1 MRINSIRTKVILPI
15 AFLALILAG
24 LLVAIASI
32 TYIQDSAMK
41 RQTETFFEAVTVIL
55 NADRDIYQARIA
67 LENLL
72 SAAGDSDSE
81 TNKAEFLENAE
92 QVKDRFKKYLIY
104 LKDEEALLAKHD
116 SFSNFMPLY
125 NEWVN
130 HSKTLI
136 DTNHSQGKMQSDLN
150 KSEPEFIKIR
160 EMMDQAGEELRA
172 YTNKQQ
178 QDKVGA
184 ERLGRYVEA
193 ISEILNADRDIYQ
206 ARLAK
211 QKIVNQHGDL
221 AQNQKIFEENAAQV
235 IRRFHSYRSYLI
247 DEPQLT
253 QKYANFDQLYQQ
265 WYEQSKALI
274 YSTPAKQVALIDNNL
289 AKADKSF
296 NELRNILDIAGE
308 EARTHARAVKQDV
321 QQSIQLFEKIVFIV
335 IIIAFIVA
343 LGVGY
348 YIPKK
353 LTDNI
358 NNITLRI
365 KEIAAGDGD
374 LTQRINT
381 TSHDELADLSNEFDN
396 FLSHLQT
403 IIKNIQ
409 QQSSQLGAVTGDLND
424 VSDTAMEVT
433 QKLANASES
442 IVSAGHEMDMAN
454 QQMAELAKNTAQEA
468 DISSEQVKQGV
479 QAIDVSSKAI
489 EDLANDI
496 KSALANSV
504 ELESSSTDITS
515 VLEVIRNIAEQTNL
529 LALNAAIEAARA
541 GEQGRGFAVVADEV
555 RTLATRTQQSTDEID
570 TMIQRLNDNVK
581 ASSDSIKN
589 SQTNANTTLT
599 NFDSVIT
606 IFNSLTHAFEKV
618 QQMSAETAQA
628 TQEQSHVANEIN
640 RNLVS
645 LKEQSAQMKQI
656 SSQTTQQSKNVSALY
671 KQMKSQ
677 VESFKV

>member
-32 TYIQDSAMK
+32 TYIQDNAMK

-72 SAAGDSDSE
+72 SATGDSE
-81 TNKAEFLENAE
+81 TNKTEFLENAE
-92 QVKDRFKKYLIY
+92 QVKDRFNKYLIY

-116 SFSNFMPLY
+116 SFSSFMPLY

-136 DTNHSQGKMQSDLN
+136 NTNHSQGKMQSDLN

-172 YTNKQQ
+172 YTNEQQ

-193 ISEILNADRDIYQ
+193 ISEVLNADRDIYQ

-221 AQNQKIFEENAAQV
+221 EQNQKLFEENAAQV
-235 IRRFHSYRSYLI
+235 IRRFNSYRSYLI

-289 AKADKSF
+289 ANADKSF
-296 NELRNILDIAGE
+296 NELRNILDVAGE

-321 QQSIQLFEKIVFIV
+321 QHSIQLFEKIVFIV

-454 QQMAELAKNTAQEA
+454 QQMAGLAKNTAQEA

-479 QAIDVSSKAI
+479 QAIDVSGKAI

-496 KSALANSV
+496 ESALANSV

-618 QQMSAETAQA
+618 QQMSTETAQA

-656 SSQTTQQSKNVSALY
+656 STQTTQQSKNVSALY
-671 KQMKSQ
+671 EQMKSQ

>member
-32 TYIQDSAMK
+32 TYIQDNAMK

-72 SAAGDSDSE
+72 SATGDSE
-81 TNKAEFLENAE
+81 TNKTEFLENAE
-92 QVKDRFKKYLIY
+92 QVKDRFNKYLIY

-116 SFSNFMPLY
+116 SFSSFMPLY

-136 DTNHSQGKMQSDLN
+136 NTNHSQGKMQSDLN

-172 YTNKQQ
+172 YTNEQQ

-193 ISEILNADRDIYQ
+193 ISEVLNADRDIYQ

-221 AQNQKIFEENAAQV
+221 EQNQKLFEENAAQV
-235 IRRFHSYRSYLI
+235 IRRFNSYRSYLI

-265 WYEQSKALI
+265 WYEQSKTLI

-296 NELRNILDIAGE
+296 NELRNILDVAGE

-321 QQSIQLFEKIVFIV
+321 QHSIQLFEKIVFIV

-454 QQMAELAKNTAQEA
+454 QQMADLAKNTAQEA

-479 QAIDVSSKAI
+479 QAIDVSGKAI

-496 KSALANSV
+496 ESALANSV

-618 QQMSAETAQA
+618 QQMSTETAQA

-656 SSQTTQQSKNVSALY
+656 STQTTQQSKNVSALY
-671 KQMKSQ
+671 EQMKSQ

>member
-1 MRINSIRTKVILPI
+1 
-15 AFLALILAG
+15 
-24 LLVAIASI
+24 
-32 TYIQDSAMK
+32 MK

-72 SAAGDSDSE
+72 SAAGDSE

>member
-1 MRINSIRTKVILPI
+1 
-15 AFLALILAG
+15 
-24 LLVAIASI
+24 
-32 TYIQDSAMK
+32 
-41 RQTETFFEAVTVIL
+41 
-55 NADRDIYQARIA
+55 
-67 LENLL
+67 
-72 SAAGDSDSE
+72 
-81 TNKAEFLENAE
+81 
-92 QVKDRFKKYLIY
+92 
-104 LKDEEALLAKHD
+104 
-116 SFSNFMPLY
+116 MPLY

-136 DTNHSQGKMQSDLN
+136 NTNHSQGKMQSDLN

-172 YTNKQQ
+172 YTNEQQ

-193 ISEILNADRDIYQ
+193 ISEVLNADRDIYQ

-221 AQNQKIFEENAAQV
+221 EQNQKLFEENAAQV
-235 IRRFHSYRSYLI
+235 IRRFNSYRSYLI

-296 NELRNILDIAGE
+296 NELRNILDVAGE

-321 QQSIQLFEKIVFIV
+321 QQSIQLLENVVFIV

-656 SSQTTQQSKNVSALY
+656 STQTTQQSKNVSALY

-677 VESFKV
+677 VESFKE

>member
-72 SAAGDSDSE
+72 SATGDSE
-81 TNKAEFLENAE
+81 KNKTEFLENAE

>member
-72 SAAGDSDSE
+72 SATGDSE
-81 TNKAEFLENAE
+81 KNKAEFLENAE
-92 QVKDRFKKYLIY
+92 QVKDRFNKYLIY

-116 SFSNFMPLY
+116 SFSHFMPLY
-125 NEWVN
+125 NEWLN

-136 DTNHSQGKMQSDLN
+136 DTNQSQGKMQSDLN

-160 EMMDQAGEELRA
+160 KMMDQAGEELRA

-193 ISEILNADRDIYQ
+193 ISEVLNADRDIYQ

-235 IRRFHSYRSYLI
+235 IRRFNSYRSYLI

-296 NELRNILDIAGE
+296 NELRNILDVAGE

-656 SSQTTQQSKNVSALY
+656 STQTTQQSKNVSALY

>member
-32 TYIQDSAMK
+32 TYIQDNAMK

-72 SAAGDSDSE
+72 SATGDSE
-81 TNKAEFLENAE
+81 TNKTEFLENAE
-92 QVKDRFKKYLIY
+92 QVKDRFNKYLIY

-116 SFSNFMPLY
+116 SFSSFMPLY

-136 DTNHSQGKMQSDLN
+136 NTNHSQGKMQSDLN

-172 YTNKQQ
+172 YTNEQQ

-193 ISEILNADRDIYQ
+193 ISEVLNADRDIYQ

-221 AQNQKIFEENAAQV
+221 EQNQKLFEENAAQV
-235 IRRFHSYRSYLI
+235 IRRFNSYRSYLI

-296 NELRNILDIAGE
+296 NELRNILDVAGE

-321 QQSIQLFEKIVFIV
+321 QHSIQLFEKIVFIV

-454 QQMAELAKNTAQEA
+454 QQMADLAKNTAQEA

-479 QAIDVSSKAI
+479 QAIDVSGKAI

-496 KSALANSV
+496 ESALANSV

-618 QQMSAETAQA
+618 QQMSTETAQA

-656 SSQTTQQSKNVSALY
+656 STQTTQQSKNVSALY
-671 KQMKSQ
+671 EQMKSQ

>member
-72 SAAGDSDSE
+72 SAAGDSE

-104 LKDEEALLAKHD
+104 LTDEEALLAKHD

>member
-32 TYIQDSAMK
+32 TYIQDNAMK

-72 SAAGDSDSE
+72 SATGDSE
-81 TNKAEFLENAE
+81 TNKTEFLENAE
-92 QVKDRFKKYLIY
+92 QVKDRFNKYLIY

-116 SFSNFMPLY
+116 SFSSFMPLY

-136 DTNHSQGKMQSDLN
+136 NTNHSQGKMQSDLN

-172 YTNKQQ
+172 YTNEQQ

-193 ISEILNADRDIYQ
+193 ISEVLNADRDIYQ

-221 AQNQKIFEENAAQV
+221 EQNQKLFEENAAQV
-235 IRRFHSYRSYLI
+235 IRRFNSYRSYLI

-296 NELRNILDIAGE
+296 NELRNILDVAGE

-321 QQSIQLFEKIVFIV
+321 QHSIQLFEKIVFIV

-618 QQMSAETAQA
+618 QQMSTETAQA

-656 SSQTTQQSKNVSALY
+656 STQTTQQSKNVSALY

>member
-32 TYIQDSAMK
+32 TYIQDNAMK

-72 SAAGDSDSE
+72 SATGDSE
-81 TNKAEFLENAE
+81 TNKTEFLENAE
-92 QVKDRFKKYLIY
+92 QVKDRFNKYLIY

-116 SFSNFMPLY
+116 SFSSFMPLY

-172 YTNKQQ
+172 YTNEQQ

-193 ISEILNADRDIYQ
+193 ISEVLNADRDIYQ

-221 AQNQKIFEENAAQV
+221 EQNQKLFEENAAQV
-235 IRRFHSYRSYLI
+235 IRRFNSYRSYLI

-296 NELRNILDIAGE
+296 NELRNILDVAGE

-321 QQSIQLFEKIVFIV
+321 QHSIQLFEKIVFIV

-454 QQMAELAKNTAQEA
+454 QQMADLAKNTAQEA

-479 QAIDVSSKAI
+479 QAIDVSGKAI

-496 KSALANSV
+496 ESALANSV

-618 QQMSAETAQA
+618 QQMSTETAQA

-656 SSQTTQQSKNVSALY
+656 STQTTQQSKNVSALY

>member
-32 TYIQDSAMK
+32 TYIQDNAMK

-72 SAAGDSDSE
+72 SATGDSE
-81 TNKAEFLENAE
+81 TNKTEFLENAE
-92 QVKDRFKKYLIY
+92 QVKDRFNKYLIY

-116 SFSNFMPLY
+116 SFSSFMPLY

-136 DTNHSQGKMQSDLN
+136 NTNHSQGKMQSELN
-150 KSEPEFIKIR
+150 KSEPEFVKIR

-172 YTNKQQ
+172 YTNEQQ

-193 ISEILNADRDIYQ
+193 ISEVLNADRDIYQ

-221 AQNQKIFEENAAQV
+221 EQNQKLFEENAAQV
-235 IRRFHSYRSYLI
+235 IRRFNSYRSYLI

-296 NELRNILDIAGE
+296 NELRNILDVAGE

-321 QQSIQLFEKIVFIV
+321 QQSIQLLEKVVFIV

-656 SSQTTQQSKNVSALY
+656 STQTTQQSKNVSALY

>member
-32 TYIQDSAMK
+32 TYIQDNAMK

-72 SAAGDSDSE
+72 SAAGDSE

-253 QKYANFDQLYQQ
+253 QKYTNFDQLYQQ

-308 EARTHARAVKQDV
+308 EARTHARTVKQDV

-589 SQTNANTTLT
+589 SQNNANTTLT

>member
-32 TYIQDSAMK
+32 TYIQDNAMK

-72 SAAGDSDSE
+72 SATGDSE
-81 TNKAEFLENAE
+81 TNKTEFLENAE
-92 QVKDRFKKYLIY
+92 QVKDRFNKYLIY

-116 SFSNFMPLY
+116 SFSSFMPLY

-136 DTNHSQGKMQSDLN
+136 NTNHSQGKMQSDLN

-172 YTNKQQ
+172 YTNEQQ

-193 ISEILNADRDIYQ
+193 ISEVLNADRDIYQ

-221 AQNQKIFEENAAQV
+221 EQNQKLFEENAAQV
-235 IRRFHSYRSYLI
+235 IRRFNSYRSYLI
-247 DEPQLT
+247 NEPQLT

-289 AKADKSF
+289 ANADKSF
-296 NELRNILDIAGE
+296 NELRNILDVVGE

-321 QQSIQLFEKIVFIV
+321 QHSIQLFEKIVFIV

-381 TSHDELADLSNEFDN
+381 KSHDELADLSNEFDN

-454 QQMAELAKNTAQEA
+454 QQMADLAKNTAQEA

-479 QAIDVSSKAI
+479 QAIDVSGKAI

-496 KSALANSV
+496 ESALANSV

-618 QQMSAETAQA
+618 QQMSTETAQA

-656 SSQTTQQSKNVSALY
+656 STQTTQQSKNVSALY

>member
-72 SAAGDSDSE
+72 SATGDSE

-104 LKDEEALLAKHD
+104 LTDEEALLAKHD

-468 DISSEQVKQGV
+468 DISSEQVKHGV

>member
-32 TYIQDSAMK
+32 TYIQDNAMK

-72 SAAGDSDSE
+72 SATGDSE
-81 TNKAEFLENAE
+81 TNKTEFLENAE
-92 QVKDRFKKYLIY
+92 QVKDRFNKYLIY

-116 SFSNFMPLY
+116 SFSSFMPLY

-136 DTNHSQGKMQSDLN
+136 NTNHSQGKMQSDLN

-172 YTNKQQ
+172 YTNEQQ

-193 ISEILNADRDIYQ
+193 ISEVLNADRDIYQ

-221 AQNQKIFEENAAQV
+221 EQNQKLFEENAAQV
-235 IRRFHSYRSYLI
+235 IRRFNSYRSYLI

-265 WYEQSKALI
+265 WYEQSKTLI

-296 NELRNILDIAGE
+296 NELRNILDVAGE

-321 QQSIQLFEKIVFIV
+321 QHSIQLFEKIVFIV

-454 QQMAELAKNTAQEA
+454 QQMADLAKNTAQEA

-479 QAIDVSSKAI
+479 QAIDVSGKAI

-496 KSALANSV
+496 ESALANSV

-618 QQMSAETAQA
+618 QQMSTETAQA

-656 SSQTTQQSKNVSALY
+656 STQTTQQSKNVSALY

>member
-32 TYIQDSAMK
+32 THIQDNAMK

-72 SAAGDSDSE
+72 SATGDSE
-81 TNKAEFLENAE
+81 KNKAEFLENAE

-193 ISEILNADRDIYQ
+193 ISEVLNADRDIYQ

-211 QKIVNQHGDL
+211 QKTVNQHGDL

-656 SSQTTQQSKNVSALY
+656 STQTTQQSKNVSALY

>member
-32 TYIQDSAMK
+32 TYIQDNAMK

-72 SAAGDSDSE
+72 SATGDSE
-81 TNKAEFLENAE
+81 TNKTEFLENAE
-92 QVKDRFKKYLIY
+92 QVKDRFNKYLIY

-116 SFSNFMPLY
+116 SFSSFMPLY

-136 DTNHSQGKMQSDLN
+136 NTNHSQGKMQSDLN

-172 YTNKQQ
+172 YTNEQQ

-193 ISEILNADRDIYQ
+193 ISEVLNADRDIYQ

-221 AQNQKIFEENAAQV
+221 EQNQKLFEENAAQV
-235 IRRFHSYRSYLI
+235 IRRFNSYRSYLI

-296 NELRNILDIAGE
+296 NELRNILDVAGE

-321 QQSIQLFEKIVFIV
+321 QHSIQLFEKIVFIV

-479 QAIDVSSKAI
+479 QAIDVSGKAI

-496 KSALANSV
+496 ESALANSV

-589 SQTNANTTLT
+589 SQINANTTLT

-618 QQMSAETAQA
+618 QQMSTETAQA

-656 SSQTTQQSKNVSALY
+656 STQTTQQSKNVSALY

>member
-72 SAAGDSDSE
+72 SATGDSE
-81 TNKAEFLENAE
+81 KNKAEFLENAE
-92 QVKDRFKKYLIY
+92 QVKDRFNKYLTY

-628 TQEQSHVANEIN
+628 THEQSHVANEIN

-656 SSQTTQQSKNVSALY
+656 SSQTTQQSKNISALY

>member
-1 MRINSIRTKVILPI
+1 MPTSI
-15 AFLALILAG
+15 
-24 LLVAIASI
+24 
-32 TYIQDSAMK
+32 
-41 RQTETFFEAVTVIL
+41 
-55 NADRDIYQARIA
+55 
-67 LENLL
+67 
-72 SAAGDSDSE
+72 
-81 TNKAEFLENAE
+81 
-92 QVKDRFKKYLIY
+92 
-104 LKDEEALLAKHD
+104 
-116 SFSNFMPLY
+116 SFTSNGM
-125 NEWVN
+125 
-130 HSKTLI
+130 
-136 DTNHSQGKMQSDLN
+136 
-150 KSEPEFIKIR
+150 
-160 EMMDQAGEELRA
+160 
-172 YTNKQQ
+172 
-178 QDKVGA
+178 
-184 ERLGRYVEA
+184 
-193 ISEILNADRDIYQ
+193 
-206 ARLAK
+206 
-211 QKIVNQHGDL
+211 
-221 AQNQKIFEENAAQV
+221 
-235 IRRFHSYRSYLI
+235 
-247 DEPQLT
+247 
-253 QKYANFDQLYQQ
+253 
-265 WYEQSKALI
+265 SKALI

>member
-72 SAAGDSDSE
+72 SATGDSE
-81 TNKAEFLENAE
+81 KNKAEFLENAE
-92 QVKDRFKKYLIY
+92 QVKDRFNKYLTY

-211 QKIVNQHGDL
+211 QKIINQHGDL

>member
-32 TYIQDSAMK
+32 TYIQDNAMK

-72 SAAGDSDSE
+72 SATGDSE
-81 TNKAEFLENAE
+81 KNKAEFLENAE

>member
-32 TYIQDSAMK
+32 TYIQDNAMK

-72 SAAGDSDSE
+72 SATGDSE
-81 TNKAEFLENAE
+81 TNKTEFLENAE
-92 QVKDRFKKYLIY
+92 QVKDRFNKYLIY

-116 SFSNFMPLY
+116 SFSSFMPLY

-136 DTNHSQGKMQSDLN
+136 NTNHSQGKMQSDLN

-172 YTNKQQ
+172 YTNEQQ

-193 ISEILNADRDIYQ
+193 ISEVLNADRDIYQ

-221 AQNQKIFEENAAQV
+221 EQNQKLFEENAAQV
-235 IRRFHSYRSYLI
+235 IRRFNSYRSYLI

-296 NELRNILDIAGE
+296 NELRNILDVAGE

-321 QQSIQLFEKIVFIV
+321 QQSIQLLENVVFIV
-335 IIIAFIVA
+335 IIIAFIIA

-656 SSQTTQQSKNVSALY
+656 STQTTQQSKNVSALY

>member
-32 TYIQDSAMK
+32 TYIQDNAMK

-72 SAAGDSDSE
+72 SATGDSE
-81 TNKAEFLENAE
+81 TNKTEFLENAE
-92 QVKDRFKKYLIY
+92 QVKDRFNKYLIY

-116 SFSNFMPLY
+116 SFSSFMPLY

-136 DTNHSQGKMQSDLN
+136 NTNHSQGKMQSDLN

-172 YTNKQQ
+172 YTNEQQ

-193 ISEILNADRDIYQ
+193 ISEVLNADRDIYQ

-221 AQNQKIFEENAAQV
+221 EQNQKLFEENAAQV
-235 IRRFHSYRSYLI
+235 IRRFNSYRSYLI

-296 NELRNILDIAGE
+296 NELRNILDVAGE

-321 QQSIQLFEKIVFIV
+321 QQSIQLLENVVFIV

-656 SSQTTQQSKNVSALY
+656 STQTTQQSKNVSALY

>member
-32 TYIQDSAMK
+32 TYIQDNAMK

-72 SAAGDSDSE
+72 SAAGDSE

-656 SSQTTQQSKNVSALY
+656 STQTTQQSKNVSALY

>member
-32 TYIQDSAMK
+32 TYIQDNAMK

-72 SAAGDSDSE
+72 SATGDSE
-81 TNKAEFLENAE
+81 TNKTEFLENAE
-92 QVKDRFKKYLIY
+92 QVKDRFNKYLIY

-116 SFSNFMPLY
+116 SFSSFMPLY

-136 DTNHSQGKMQSDLN
+136 NTNHSQGKMQSDLN

-289 AKADKSF
+289 ANADKSF
-296 NELRNILDIAGE
+296 NELRNILDVAGE

-321 QQSIQLFEKIVFIV
+321 QHSIQLFEKIVFIV

-454 QQMAELAKNTAQEA
+454 QQMADLAKNTAQEA

-479 QAIDVSSKAI
+479 QAIDVSGKAI

-496 KSALANSV
+496 ESALANSV

-618 QQMSAETAQA
+618 QQMSTETAQA

-656 SSQTTQQSKNVSALY
+656 STQTTQQSKNVSALY

>member
-32 TYIQDSAMK
+32 TYIQDNAMK

-72 SAAGDSDSE
+72 SATGDSE

-104 LKDEEALLAKHD
+104 LTDEEALLAKHD

-442 IVSAGHEMDMAN
+442 IVSAGHEMDI
-454 QQMAELAKNTAQEA
+454 L
-468 DISSEQVKQGV
+468 S
-479 QAIDVSSKAI
+479 VS
-489 EDLANDI
+489 
-496 KSALANSV
+496 
-504 ELESSSTDITS
+504 
-515 VLEVIRNIAEQTNL
+515 
-529 LALNAAIEAARA
+529 
-541 GEQGRGFAVVADEV
+541 F
-555 RTLATRTQQSTDEID
+555 
-570 TMIQRLNDNVK
+570 
-581 ASSDSIKN
+581 
-589 SQTNANTTLT
+589 
-599 NFDSVIT
+599 
-606 IFNSLTHAFEKV
+606 FN
-618 QQMSAETAQA
+618 
-628 TQEQSHVANEIN
+628 
-640 RNLVS
+640 
-645 LKEQSAQMKQI
+645 
-656 SSQTTQQSKNVSALY
+656 
-671 KQMKSQ
+671 
-677 VESFKV
+677 

>member
-32 TYIQDSAMK
+32 TYIQDNAMK

-72 SAAGDSDSE
+72 SATGDSE
-81 TNKAEFLENAE
+81 TNKTEFLENAE
-92 QVKDRFKKYLIY
+92 QVKDRFNKYLIY

-116 SFSNFMPLY
+116 SFSSFMPLY

-136 DTNHSQGKMQSDLN
+136 NTNHSQGKMQSDLN

-172 YTNKQQ
+172 YTNEQQ

-193 ISEILNADRDIYQ
+193 ISEVLNADRDIYQ

-221 AQNQKIFEENAAQV
+221 EQNQKLFEENAAQV
-235 IRRFHSYRSYLI
+235 IRRFNSYRSYLI

-296 NELRNILDIAGE
+296 NELRNILDVAGE

-321 QQSIQLFEKIVFIV
+321 QHSIQLFEKIVFIV

-454 QQMAELAKNTAQEA
+454 QQMADLAKNTAQEA

-479 QAIDVSSKAI
+479 QAIDVSGKAI

-496 KSALANSV
+496 ESALANSV

-618 QQMSAETAQA
+618 QQMSTETAQA

-656 SSQTTQQSKNVSALY
+656 STQTTQQSKNVSALY

>member
-32 TYIQDSAMK
+32 TYIQDNAMK

-72 SAAGDSDSE
+72 SAAGDSE

-606 IFNSLTHAFEKV
+606 IFNSLTHAFVKV

>member
-32 TYIQDSAMK
+32 TYIQDNAMK

-72 SAAGDSDSE
+72 SATGDSE
-81 TNKAEFLENAE
+81 TNKTEFLENAE
-92 QVKDRFKKYLIY
+92 QVKDRFNKYLIY

-116 SFSNFMPLY
+116 SFSSFMPLY

-136 DTNHSQGKMQSDLN
+136 NTNHSQGKMQSDLN

-172 YTNKQQ
+172 YTNEQQ

-221 AQNQKIFEENAAQV
+221 EQNQKLFEENAAQV
-235 IRRFHSYRSYLI
+235 IRRFNSYRSYLI

-296 NELRNILDIAGE
+296 NELRNILDVAGE

-321 QQSIQLFEKIVFIV
+321 QHSIQLFEKIVFIV

-479 QAIDVSSKAI
+479 QAIDVSGKAI

-496 KSALANSV
+496 ESALANSV

-618 QQMSAETAQA
+618 QQMSTETAQA

-656 SSQTTQQSKNVSALY
+656 STQTTQQSKNVSALY

>member
-1 MRINSIRTKVILPI
+1 
-15 AFLALILAG
+15 
-24 LLVAIASI
+24 
-32 TYIQDSAMK
+32 MK

-72 SAAGDSDSE
+72 SATGDSE

-92 QVKDRFKKYLIY
+92 QVKDRFNKYLTY

-211 QKIVNQHGDL
+211 QKTVNQHGDL

-308 EARTHARAVKQDV
+308 EARTHAC
-321 QQSIQLFEKIVFIV
+321 QSCK
-335 IIIAFIVA
+335 
-343 LGVGY
+343 
-348 YIPKK
+348 
-353 LTDNI
+353 T
-358 NNITLRI
+358 R
-365 KEIAAGDGD
+365 
-374 LTQRINT
+374 RT
-381 TSHDELADLSNEFDN
+381 TKH
-396 FLSHLQT
+396 
-403 IIKNIQ
+403 
-409 QQSSQLGAVTGDLND
+409 
-424 VSDTAMEVT
+424 
-433 QKLANASES
+433 
-442 IVSAGHEMDMAN
+442 
-454 QQMAELAKNTAQEA
+454 
-468 DISSEQVKQGV
+468 
-479 QAIDVSSKAI
+479 
-489 EDLANDI
+489 
-496 KSALANSV
+496 
-504 ELESSSTDITS
+504 ST
-515 VLEVIRNIAEQTNL
+515 
-529 LALNAAIEAARA
+529 
-541 GEQGRGFAVVADEV
+541 F
-555 RTLATRTQQSTDEID
+555 
-570 TMIQRLNDNVK
+570 
-581 ASSDSIKN
+581 
-589 SQTNANTTLT
+589 
-599 NFDSVIT
+599 
-606 IFNSLTHAFEKV
+606 
-618 QQMSAETAQA
+618 
-628 TQEQSHVANEIN
+628 
-640 RNLVS
+640 
-645 LKEQSAQMKQI
+645 
-656 SSQTTQQSKNVSALY
+656 
-671 KQMKSQ
+671 
-677 VESFKV
+677 

>member
-32 TYIQDSAMK
+32 TYIQDNAMK

-72 SAAGDSDSE
+72 SATGDSE
-81 TNKAEFLENAE
+81 TNKTEFLENAE
-92 QVKDRFKKYLIY
+92 QVKDRFNKYLIY

-116 SFSNFMPLY
+116 SFSSFMPLY

-136 DTNHSQGKMQSDLN
+136 NTNHSQGKMQSDLN

-172 YTNKQQ
+172 YTNEQQ

-193 ISEILNADRDIYQ
+193 ISEVLNADRDIYQ

-221 AQNQKIFEENAAQV
+221 EQNQKLFEENAAQV
-235 IRRFHSYRSYLI
+235 IRRFNSYRSYLI

-265 WYEQSKALI
+265 WYDQSKALI

-296 NELRNILDIAGE
+296 NELRNILDVAGE

-321 QQSIQLFEKIVFIV
+321 QHSIQLFEKIVFIV

-479 QAIDVSSKAI
+479 QAIDVSGKAI

-618 QQMSAETAQA
+618 QQMSTETAQA

-656 SSQTTQQSKNVSALY
+656 STQTTQQSKNVSALY